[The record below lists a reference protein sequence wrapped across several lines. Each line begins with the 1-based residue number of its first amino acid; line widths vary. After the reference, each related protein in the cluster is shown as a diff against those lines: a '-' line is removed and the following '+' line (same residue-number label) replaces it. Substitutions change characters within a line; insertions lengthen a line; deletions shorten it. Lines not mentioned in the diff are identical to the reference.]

1 MIAVSEL
8 DSDFDLAWL
17 GSTWTGLGR
26 DSTRLDL
33 IGVRWSLR
41 HLRGAHYTAL
51 YTCPCTYLMAR
62 ALCAAC
68 MKTSGTISVH
78 GQTLPVGARWLGGAD
93 WICWLIV

>member
-68 MKTSGTISVH
+68 MKTSGTIPFTARHCRLVR
-78 GQTLPVGARWLGGAD
+78 GGWAAQIGFVG
-93 WICWLIV
+93 